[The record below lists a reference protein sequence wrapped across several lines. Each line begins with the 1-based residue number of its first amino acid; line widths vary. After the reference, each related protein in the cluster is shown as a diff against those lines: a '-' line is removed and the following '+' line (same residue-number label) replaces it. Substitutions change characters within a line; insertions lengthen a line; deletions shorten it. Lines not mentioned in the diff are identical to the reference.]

1 MPRIAQ
7 LGQIKVGKADIE
19 AGGPAHRTAL
29 GLTDPNPRDAV
40 AASAMPSPPV
50 WNMSATDV
58 RGLLPHVLVEL
69 KREASDAVP
78 VVINRHRKPM
88 AVIISVEQ
96 YHEYCALR
104 AAKSA
109 ETCGSGQRVSA
120 HVAPATTSAR

>member
-29 GLTDPNPRDAV
+29 SLTDPNPRDPV

-50 WNMSATDV
+50 WNMSATDI
-58 RGLLPHVLVEL
+58 RGLLPHVFVEL
-69 KREASDAVP
+69 KREAGDAVP
-78 VVINRHRKPM
+78 VVITRHRKPM

-96 YHEYCALR
+96 YHEYCALL
-104 AAKSA
+104 AAKA
-109 ETCGSGQRVSA
+109 DETCGSGQRIPA
-120 HVAPATTSAR
+120 RVAPAARPA